1 MRKILERCPSCGSE
15 LQITRLDCTACETV
29 VLGRYAPCP
38 FCKLSPESTR
48 LLMTFVKSRG
58 NIREMERELD
68 ISYWTI
74 RRMIDDLIEELGLEA
89 KPAGDT
95 ETELRMREILDQ
107 VNRGELDADEAADL
121 LSQLERPGF

>member
-1 MRKILERCPSCGSE
+1 
-15 LQITRLDCTACETV
+15 
-29 VLGRYAPCP
+29 
-38 FCKLSPESTR
+38 
-48 LLMTFVKSRG
+48 MTFVKSRG

-89 KPAGDT
+89 KPAEDT
-95 ETELRMREILDQ
+95 ETELHMREILDQ

-121 LSQLERPGF
+121 LSQLERP